1 MGDDV
6 SGDMNLKAEV
16 RESTLDTLK
25 LAAALTIVT
34 CAVAA
39 FYYFADESLL
49 LRVAGLICAAGI
61 AGFVGL
67 QTDKGRR
74 LAAFGREAQ
83 TEVRKVVWPTRQE
96 SLQTTMIVMIVVVI
110 VAIVLWA
117 FDLFLSWGVRGLM
130 GLGG

>member
-1 MGDDV
+1 
-6 SGDMNLKAEV
+6 MNSKAEIQG
-16 RESTLDTLK
+16 STLDTLK
-25 LAAALTIVT
+25 LAIAFAIVT

-39 FYYFADESLL
+39 FYFFADESLL
-49 LRVAGLICAAGI
+49 LRVTGLICAAGV

-67 QTDKGRR
+67 QTDKGRQ
-74 LAAFGREAQ
+74 LAALGKEAQ

-96 SLQTTMIVMIVVVI
+96 SVQTTMIVMIVVVI
-110 VAIVLWA
+110 VAIVLWL